1 MFYYYDR
8 DRDGIEHCFE
18 VPDKR
23 LFEDMENRLL
33 LITKGIGIEYPVDI
47 VKENDV
53 FGYRSADEYIETH
66 NDEDFAEPI
75 CALTKGIREIG
86 YPFIIYRDAEHVIR
100 VCSCSEFPLRELV
113 QGYARSSG
121 YKVLPDWY
129 YSDDIDIDAA
139 NRMGMNGM
147 IRYLERDR
155 RKAFLRFV
163 KEYFRRRDGKRD
175 GDDKGD
181 GDGKGDEDK

>member
-8 DRDGIEHCFE
+8 DRDDIEHCFE

-23 LFEDMENRLL
+23 LVEDMENRLL

-75 CALTKGIREIG
+75 CALTKGIKEIG
-86 YPFIIYRDAEHVIR
+86 YPFVVYRDAEHVIR
-100 VCSCSEFPLRELV
+100 VCSCSDFPLRELV
-113 QGYARSSG
+113 QGYARCSG

-129 YSDDIDIDAA
+129 YSDNIDVDTA

-155 RKAFLRFV
+155 RKAFLRFL
-163 KEYFRRRDGKRD
+163 KEYFRRRDGKGN
-175 GDDKGD
+175 GDK
-181 GDGKGDEDK
+181 